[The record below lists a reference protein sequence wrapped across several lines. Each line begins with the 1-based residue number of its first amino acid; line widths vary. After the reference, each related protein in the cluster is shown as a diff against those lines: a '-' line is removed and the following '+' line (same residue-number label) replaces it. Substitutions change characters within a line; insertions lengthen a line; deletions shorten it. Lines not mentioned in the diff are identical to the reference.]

1 MFFKHGNPDQAL
13 SAMRD
18 EGRVLKARSMQ
29 KPAVRLDL
37 CCRSNWLMTVKMGM
51 GRVEGEFSSCLER
64 IIVLET

>member
-29 KPAVRLDL
+29 KSAVRLDL
-37 CCRSNWLMTVKMGM
+37 CCRSN
-51 GRVEGEFSSCLER
+51 
-64 IIVLET
+64 